1 MAAAAAA
8 AATRVP
14 LSEFWERV
22 ATGSKTSWT
31 RQVEF
36 VLQTFGTSL
45 SCNRF
50 AVGEVI
56 EKCTCAYLN
65 SVGIH
70 AIDVPSAKR
79 YDTRIENVEG
89 LEALSLKFVSTDG
102 EVTLHN
108 SQRKTNTDMTMIP
121 TLLFRLKDWWFL
133 HPPTIA
139 ALGINVCDFMKN
151 TGDSLHLSFKLL
163 SVLAEKGYPYHIEH
177 TLRYDKD
184 ACSKK
189 ATSDL
194 LYLYV
199 CDMLSDETPAEKRA
213 YLEAYDRAIPSR
225 NDAEERAAAK
235 AAKAAAAK
243 EARAAARA
251 EARAAAAANQS
262 PPPAA
267 SDVPHTG

>member
-1 MAAAAAA
+1 M
-8 AATRVP
+8 P
-14 LSEFWERV
+14 LAEFWERI
-22 ATGSKTSWT
+22 ATGSKTYWT

-36 VLQTFGTSL
+36 VLNTYGTAL
-45 SCNRF
+45 ACNRF

-56 EKCTCAYLN
+56 EKCTATYLN
-65 SVGIH
+65 SVGIQ
-70 AIDVPSAKR
+70 AVDVPSAKR

-89 LEALSLKFVSTDG
+89 LDALSLKFVSTDTK
-102 EVTLHN
+102 VTLHN

-139 ALGINVCDFMKN
+139 ALGVNVCDYMKN
-151 TGDSLHLSFKLL
+151 TGDSLELNFKLL
-163 SVLAEKGYPYHIEH
+163 QILADKGYPYHLDH
-177 TLRYDKD
+177 ATRYDKD

-199 CDMLSDETPAEKRA
+199 CDMLSEETPADKRA

-225 NDAEERAAAK
+225 SDAEERAAAK
-235 AAKAAAAK
+235 AAKATAAK
-243 EARAAARA
+243 EARA
-251 EARAAAAANQS
+251 EARAAKAAAKAAGGAGAPS
-262 PPPAA
+262 YSPAA
-267 SDVPHTG
+267 ASK

>member
-1 MAAAAAA
+1 MAAVAAAAAV
-8 AATRVP
+8 TRIP

-22 ATGSKTSWT
+22 AAGSKTAWT

-36 VLQTFGTSL
+36 VLNTFGTSL

-65 SVGIH
+65 SVGIQ
-70 AIDVPSAKR
+70 AVDVPSAKR

-89 LEALSLKFVSTDG
+89 LETLSLKFVSTDG

-139 ALGINVCDFMKN
+139 ALGVDVCAFMKN
-151 TGDSLHLSFKLL
+151 TGDSLQLSFKLL
-163 SVLAEKGYPYHIEH
+163 SVLAEKGYPYHVEH
-177 TLRYDKD
+177 ALRYDKE

-235 AAKAAAAK
+235 AAKAAA
-243 EARAAARA
+243 RA
-251 EARAAAAANQS
+251 EARAAGDARKAL

-267 SDVPHTG
+267 SDAPRTE